1 MSIFWKKADNE
12 QEKKRKHKIISN
24 SGRRTQQRSLG
35 TQWDEE
41 PIFDRMARES
51 FLRKRRLSRNM
62 KNEQELTKNQPLKSQ
77 VMRSVTLETA
87 GATACERK
95 F

>member
-1 MSIFWKKADNE
+1 M
-12 QEKKRKHKIISN
+12 
-24 SGRRTQQRSLG
+24 T
-35 TQWDEE
+35 
-41 PIFDRMARES
+41 RES
-51 FLRKRRLSRNM
+51 FLRKRHLSRNM

-77 VMRSVTLETA
+77 CVRALALETA